1 MMGETIVN
9 TGLEGLLEILRCGL
23 ERSAEQRTAIQL
35 GDRSQYVGMSDIG
48 KMLDCPRAALAGKLF
63 VPEYRDTAGAL
74 KRQLLLQRGHWF
86 VGCLPCLSWKSRSDM
101 KTSRSRPIW
110 ISHW

>member
-1 MMGETIVN
+1 MGETIVN

-48 KMLDCPRAALAGKLF
+48 KMLDCPRAALPASSSFLSIGTRLELSNANCFYNAGTGLRR
-63 VPEYRDTAGAL
+63 VSIR
-74 KRQLLLQRGHWF
+74 RLQD
-86 VGCLPCLSWKSRSDM
+86 VGCLPCLSWKSSQ
-101 KTSRSRPIW
+101 T
-110 ISHW
+110 

>member
-48 KMLDCPRAALAGKLF
+48 KMLD
-63 VPEYRDTAGAL
+63 
-74 KRQLLLQRGHWF
+74 
-86 VGCLPCLSWKSRSDM
+86 
-101 KTSRSRPIW
+101 
-110 ISHW
+110 